1 MVHWSAGN
9 VSNGIFVLGNGPGSV
24 RIDAVVASG
33 GQFEGHF
40 AQLEHHFREI
50 PSLSLR

>member
-1 MVHWSAGN
+1 MVYWSAGN
-9 VSNGIFVLGNGPGSV
+9 VSNGIFVLGNGTRSV

-40 AQLEHHFREI
+40 AQLEHHFWDI
-50 PSLSLR
+50 PCLSLR